1 MTHKFELGRDF
12 CTVHLATKFHR
23 PTFNRSEVI
32 VSTNKSTN
40 KQSDDAENFHPQTR
54 FAMLRRWVIIYA
66 ACTTISK

>member
-1 MTHKFELGRDF
+1 
-12 CTVHLATKFHR
+12 VHLATKFHR

-54 FAMLRRWVIIYA
+54 FAMLRRWV
-66 ACTTISK
+66 